1 MNNFHFFSR
10 DFTGLPSSLSDS
22 SLDGDSID
30 MNIERKYSMDDI
42 LLELANMPRDKG
54 KDFLDSLKEVPSCL
68 NIKEDLVWQ
77 FHNNEDWSNTIK
89 QLPIS
94 EIISVVPPK
103 ELPGLFR
110 YECPIDDCTFC
121 FDGMKPLRNHMREF
135 HPGSY
140 NEKHKTEYNDHTF
153 GEILY
158 SIFGIGYTN
167 LPVIFVDPKTENNT
181 STFNINCPIAGCY
194 ERFQNDQELKRH
206 HNGHRDIEKGMSLFW
221 SPILHFIREYNKIP
235 TLEDLCKDGFL
246 ERYDNNGV
254 NAFSFN
260 QSNTTHIKDYAR
272 DLILQET
279 TTFPCS
285 FNIFPDSHLDT
296 SLKKCGINFEYDHYT
311 TQPTWQMVTGDPIHD
326 SAEDDSFS
334 DEKYDGDTT
343 NSPYESQALRE
354 NSEPEFPT
362 SSQRDQASDEIHLP
376 TPSNAIRSEEDLC
389 SFERHMIESLV
400 EVNDVSSLIG
410 LIEEWNEI
418 SIEHDRV
425 CTKEDTPI
433 LTLLKLDGLRFP
445 LPKYGCPY
453 SCGEGMIKN
462 LSNLRQH
469 LRKEHT
475 HSTKQYIQMC
485 IEPITGP
492 GQLRCLNEDGEIL
505 ELVPHIC
512 PYVGCNHFSSST
524 QITAHM
530 ADKHKDKRSLYEE
543 FGPFWAAHI
552 DCARVENRLIHTG
565 EWTRERDIF
574 ICEHENCDKAFPSLI
589 SITQHWRFH
598 EKLIVNETPP
608 HKHGKLCYVEGEIPT
623 PSKPRNIPRP
633 TNHIEATN
641 SPAYQRIAREDSN
654 SIENDLQIVN
664 MSNEDLITQAKKWIT
679 DHGKEEDTGVSLP
692 SMRSQRRKTLR
703 VGLNDMFTNVWIPM
717 LERYAPMNDS
727 EDEQTK
733 LDGVIYRINH
743 EIRMHCCSAL
753 KLKPSKMQ
761 RKQRSSENNNE
772 ETIAAEKI
780 KAIRNNTA
788 KIVKWIS
795 EYYELSQ
802 MDNSEQTIRNRIG
815 ALENKLL
822 DITENQSD
830 EWCMT
835 VFGGRSLEDIKKTL
849 NEDIEHIEA
858 KISWIKSKLDENIQ
872 NSKKGEIN
880 RLRDIYDDNPL
891 KALNHYVWPK
901 NTPTNEMNAKK
912 IVQHYGPCWSTAAEG
927 YESEHLDQTF
937 KIPTILDDLDNAQL
951 LKDIIDVKNIE
962 SIINSRNHISAHGR
976 DAISYA
982 IFKLCSKNAAKFF
995 SVLFRSIIKTG
1006 LIPESW
1012 KTTRTVMLYKKG
1024 DANKPENWRPIGITS
1039 TVYRIFTC
1047 SIARS
1052 ITNINRKTPIFN
1064 DAQKGFI
1071 SGNGC
1076 SEHITI
1082 LNELCYNATRT
1093 ESEIHLM
1100 AIDFSNAFGSVPHDL
1115 IFDVLQ
1121 RKGFGNEI
1129 CRVVRSIYENNF
1141 TTVEVNGTKSERL
1154 PWRRGVIQG
1163 CPLSPILFNCAL
1175 DPLLWKLTKDN
1186 QKDGVIIRDRN
1197 GNEITINAQAY
1208 ADDVVLVSPTV
1219 ESMNNLIYSTRDFAE
1234 FSKLTVAPQ
1243 KCISMS
1249 KCRNATPTFLMN
1261 NQEIP
1266 AKDIGKCIRY
1276 LGAPISGSKASRVKY
1291 CRTTL
1296 EDVQIRTNSV
1306 FNSNLTILQKL
1317 DAIKSYVL
1325 PRLDFLLENGQFAI
1339 NDLDKLDRKLR
1350 GQIDREIRASGIPI
1364 SFFYTSSS
1372 YGGLGLPKLT
1382 ETQYSRQIKKYCSML
1397 LSPFKKT
1404 RKLMKI
1410 MTRDETVYRGIEKVE
1425 NSPFLDWKITNGELT
1440 QSHKDGTDCSVIQAF
1455 RAAKSLKVHVK
1466 MKKKTVSLR
1475 GDEDEE
1481 TICNTPQA
1489 INKTLRGITR
1499 SRWHKE
1505 LTNLPFHGHS
1515 FTTLADTQT
1524 SNKLLCTRKRK
1535 INDPLF
1541 KFIIRAR
1548 TNTLPTPELI
1558 AKNKKGN
1565 TNPHCNEC
1573 NNLGSLKH
1581 LINGCRMRM
1590 NKFKYRHNL
1599 IVDRLIKEI
1608 RSKKPNVVIHESQ
1621 PITAGNERVE
1631 GAGRDLKPDI
1641 WYYENDVLNII
1652 EVSVPYGELKDVEG
1666 TLTNSLES
1674 TFNHKIEKYSPLA
1687 QQCSTQFECEV
1698 KLNAIIVSSLGAI
1711 PKCTHDTITKMFDK
1725 TRVKKIEEG
1734 LSYDAII
1741 GSAVI
1746 FWNVDPRSYN
1756 DTRTREFLDTYENQ
1770 LALNEENE
1778 IREIQESE
1786 HEGDHQMASD
1796 TSR

>member
-1 MNNFHFFSR
+1 ME
-10 DFTGLPSSLSDS
+10 
-22 SLDGDSID
+22 
-30 MNIERKYSMDDI
+30 NI
-42 LLELANMPRDKG
+42 LHELAKIPPDKG
-54 KDFLDSLKEVPSCL
+54 KELLDSLKDMPSCL
-68 NIKEDLVWQ
+68 NISEDIEIQ
-77 FHNNEDWSNTIK
+77 FDNNSDWSNTFK

-94 EIISVVPPK
+94 EIISVIPPK
-103 ELPGLFR
+103 DLPGFYR
-110 YECPIDDCTFC
+110 YECPNDDCIYC
-121 FDGMKPLRNHMREF
+121 FDELNPLRKHIREF
-135 HPGSY
+135 HPGSF
-140 NEKHKTEYNDHTF
+140 NPNKKINFKEFTFAHT
-153 GEILY
+153 LY
-158 SIFGIGYTN
+158 SIFGIEYTN
-167 LPVIFVDPKTENNT
+167 LPVLFTNPDNVNNT
-181 STFNINCPIAGCY
+181 SNFSIDCPIFDCY
-194 ERFQNDQELKRH
+194 ERFIDDQYLKKH
-206 HNGHRDIEKGMSLFW
+206 YNKHNVVERGISLFW
-221 SPILHFIREYNKIP
+221 SPILHFIKVNDSIP
-235 TLEDLCKDGFL
+235 TLNDLCKEGYL

-260 QSNTTHIKDYAR
+260 KRNTELIKEF
-272 DLILQET
+272 LPNINLQEST
-279 TTFPCS
+279 TYPCS
-285 FNIFPDSHLDT
+285 FRIKQDSHLDLA
-296 SLKKCGINFEYDHYT
+296 LKKGGVCFGYDHYSFQPEWEIVKGGIIKENVEKDSSSDERYEADPIDST
-311 TQPTWQMVTGDPIHD
+311 PQITQPPFVAPQPSLPINTQSD
-326 SAEDDSFS
+326 QTS
-334 DEKYDGDTT
+334 DE
-343 NSPYESQALRE
+343 
-354 NSEPEFPT
+354 
-362 SSQRDQASDEIHLP
+362 EIQLP
-376 TPSNAIRSEEDLC
+376 APSNAIRSEEDLY
-389 SFERHMIESLV
+389 SFERHMIESLAG
-400 EVNDVSSLIG
+400 VNDVSSLIG

-418 SIEHDRV
+418 GIEHDRV
-425 CTKEDTPI
+425 STTDETPI
-433 LTLLKLDGLRFP
+433 LTLLKLDGLHFP

-453 SCGEGMIKN
+453 SCGEGMVKN
-462 LSNLRQH
+462 LSILRQH

-492 GQLRCLNEDGEIL
+492 GQLRCFNEDGELL

-530 ADKHKDKRSLYEE
+530 ADKHKDKRTIYEE

-552 DCARVENRLIHTG
+552 DCARVENRLIRTG
-565 EWTRERDIF
+565 EWTRERDIY
-574 ICEHENCDKAFPSLI
+574 ICDHENCDKAFPSLI
-589 SITQHWRFH
+589 SIAQHWRFH
-598 EKLIVNETPP
+598 EKLVVNEIPP
-608 HKHGKLCYVEGEIPT
+608 HKHGKLCYVEGEIQT
-623 PSKPRNIPRP
+623 PPKTGNIPRP
-633 TNHIEATN
+633 TNQIEAIN
-641 SPAYQRIAREDSN
+641 RPANQETAREDSD
-654 SIENDLQIVN
+654 STDNDPQVVN
-664 MSNEDLITQAKKWIT
+664 MSNEDLIKQAKKWIA
-679 DHGKEEDTGVSLP
+679 DHGKEEEVGVSLP
-692 SMRSQRRKTLR
+692 SMRSQRRKALR
-703 VGLNDMFTNVWIPM
+703 AGLNDMFINVWIPM
-717 LERYAPMNDS
+717 LQRYIPTNNS

-761 RKQRSSENNNE
+761 RKQRSMENKNE
-772 ETIAAEKI
+772 DIIAAEKI
-780 KAIRNNTA
+780 KAMRSNTA

-795 EYYELSQ
+795 EYYELNQ
-802 MDNSEQTIRNRIG
+802 IENSEQSIRNKIG
-815 ALENKLL
+815 SLENKLL

-835 VFGGRSLEDIKKTL
+835 VFGGRSLEDIKRTL

-858 KISWIKSKLDENIQ
+858 KLSWIKSKLDENIE

-901 NTPTNEMNAKK
+901 NTPTNVMNANK
-912 IVQHYGPCWSTAAEG
+912 IVQHYGPCWSTTAEG
-927 YESEHLDQTF
+927 YDNEHLNQAF
-937 KIPTILDDLDNAQL
+937 EIPTVLDDLDNAQMI
-951 LKDIIDVKNIE
+951 KDIIDVKNIE
-962 SIINSRNHISAHGR
+962 SIINSRNHISAHGK
-976 DAISYA
+976 DAISNA
-982 IFKLCSKNAAKFF
+982 IFKLCSKNAAKLL
-995 SVLFRSIIKTG
+995 SVLFTSIIKTG

-1012 KTTRTVMLYKKG
+1012 KTTRTVMIYKKG

-1121 RKGFGNEI
+1121 RKGFGKEI
-1129 CRVVRSIYENNF
+1129 CKVVRSIYENNF
-1141 TTVEVNGTKSERL
+1141 TTVEVNGTRSDRL

-1186 QKDGVIIRDRN
+1186 KEDGVIVRDRN
-1197 GNEITINAQAY
+1197 GNEIMINAQAY

-1219 ESMNNLIYSTRDFAE
+1219 ESMNNLIHSTRDFAE

-1249 KCRNATPTFLMN
+1249 KCRNETPTFLMN

-1266 AKDIGKCIRY
+1266 AKDISNSIRY

-1291 CRTTL
+1291 CKATL
-1296 EDVQIRTNSV
+1296 EDVQVRTNSV
-1306 FNSNLTILQKL
+1306 FSSNLTILQKL
-1317 DAIKSYVL
+1317 DAIKTYVL

-1350 GQIDREIRASGIPI
+1350 GQIDKEIKASGIPI

-1372 YGGLGLPKLT
+1372 YGGLGLPKLS
-1382 ETQYSRQIKKYCSML
+1382 ETQYSRQIKKFCSML

-1404 RKLMKI
+1404 RKLMKM
-1410 MTRDETVYRGIEKVE
+1410 MTRDETVYRGIEKDE
-1425 NSPFLDWKITNGELT
+1425 NSPFLDWKIINGELAH
-1440 QSHKDGTDCSVIQAF
+1440 SHREGTNCSAIQAF

-1466 MKKKTVSLR
+1466 MKMKTVSLKS
-1475 GDEDEE
+1475 DEEEE

-1489 INKTLRGITR
+1489 INKTLRGIIR

-1558 AKNKKGN
+1558 AKNKKRN
-1565 TNPHCNEC
+1565 ANPQCNEC
-1573 NNLGSLKH
+1573 SNLGSLKH

-1608 RSKKPNVVIHESQ
+1608 RLKKPSVVIHESQ

-1631 GAGRDLKPDI
+1631 GAGRDLMPDI

-1666 TLTNSLES
+1666 TPTNSLES

-1687 QQCSTQFECEV
+1687 QQCCTQFECEV
-1698 KLNAIIVSSLGAI
+1698 KLKAIIVSSLGAI
-1711 PKCTHDTITKMFDK
+1711 PKCTHDAITEMFDK

-1746 FWNVDPRSYN
+1746 FWNVDPISYN

-1770 LALNEENE
+1770 LSLNEENE